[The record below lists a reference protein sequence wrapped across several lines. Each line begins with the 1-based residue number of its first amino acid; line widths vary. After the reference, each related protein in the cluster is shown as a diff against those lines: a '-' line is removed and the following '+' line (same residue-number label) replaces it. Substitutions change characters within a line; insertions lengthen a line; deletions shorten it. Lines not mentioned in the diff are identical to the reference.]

1 MILRI
6 ASTSSKTA
14 NEQQQQQQ
22 PQPSEKKNEV
32 AVAEKNSG
40 LNLGDATFVNE
51 DTRNHD
57 DLSLP
62 ELPTSECTPI
72 STTLNTPNHSDNE
85 ESSERVRAM
94 SLSTNSMEIMPSS
107 PIISFAHSPI
117 KFQKTST
124 SDELQFDFQ
133 NSNEASNASV
143 LKDPKESNKGKSSSI
158 SKLDF
163 SDETSRS
170 CV

>member
-1 MILRI
+1 VGV
-6 ASTSSKTA
+6 SSEP
-14 NEQQQQQQ
+14 NDDNQ
-22 PQPSEKKNEV
+22 PTICEKKD
-32 AVAEKNSG
+32 AETEKGN
-40 LNLGDATFVNE
+40 LNLGNASFVSE

-85 ESSERVRAM
+85 ESSERVRA
-94 SLSTNSMEIMPSS
+94 LSISNNSMEIMPSS

-117 KFQKTST
+117 KFRKNST

-133 NSNEASNASV
+133 NSNEASSTSV
-143 LKDPKESNKGKSSSI
+143 LKDSSVSLQSVTKDTIDKGMYI
-158 SKLDF
+158 
-163 SDETSRS
+163 
-170 CV
+170 